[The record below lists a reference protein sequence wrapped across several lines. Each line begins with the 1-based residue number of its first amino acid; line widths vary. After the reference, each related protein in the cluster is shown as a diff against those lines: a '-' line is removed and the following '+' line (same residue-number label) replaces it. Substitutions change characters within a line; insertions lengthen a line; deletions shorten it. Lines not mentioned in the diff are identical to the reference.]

1 MDRPMDEVT
10 VIQLPLW
17 RLLAMVGLPVVVLAV
32 IVAVLKR
39 VARAASMEKGEPD
52 WSVPQLEGR
61 AGNTPLHRWDVRCKI
76 VTILV
81 YSFMITAI
89 HKMPTALAAIG
100 LSCLVLV
107 VARVSLARVLMRLLA
122 IVGFITMFLLVM
134 PFTVPLKSGDTV
146 IVFGGLQWL
155 HFSMRGFH
163 LAATIAAKAV
173 AITLLMEPLLATAP
187 LPVTLQGLSRI
198 GVPEMVGQMV
208 LLSYRYLNVFRH
220 EARRM
225 STGMQ
230 VRGFRKRTGLATV
243 QAMANFLGMLFVR
256 SFERTER
263 VFDAMRARGYKG
275 RFPEQAEMR
284 LRRVDIVGAGLWL
297 AIGAALLVYDRMV
310 W

>member
-1 MDRPMDEVT
+1 MDEWT
-10 VIQLPLW
+10 AIRLPLW
-17 RLLAMVGLPVVVLAV
+17 QLFAMVGLPVLALAI

-39 VARAASMEKGEPD
+39 VARAGSLEKGEPD
-52 WSVPQLEGR
+52 WSVPQIEGD
-61 AGNTPLHRWDVRCKI
+61 AGDSPLHRWDVRCKI
-76 VTILV
+76 VTILI

-89 HKMPTALAAIG
+89 RQMPTAFVAIG

-107 VARVSLARVLMRLLA
+107 VARVSLAKVLMRLMA

-155 HFSMRGFH
+155 HFSMRGFN
-163 LAATIAAKAV
+163 LAATICAKAV

-187 LPVTLQGLSRI
+187 LPVTLEGLSRL

-256 SFERTER
+256 SFERTEQ

-275 RFPEQAEMR
+275 HFPQQAELR
-284 LRRVDIVGAGLWL
+284 LRPADLVGAGLWL
-297 AIGAALLVYDRMV
+297 TIGVALLLYDRIG

>member
-1 MDRPMDEVT
+1 MVT
-10 VIQLPLW
+10 TLLG
-17 RLLAMVGLPVVVLAV
+17 LLAAGVFLLRRLVRRRSA
-32 IVAVLKR
+32 
-39 VARAASMEKGEPD
+39 EKDNPD
-52 WSVPQLEGR
+52 WSVPQLEAT
-61 AGNTPLHRWDVRCKI
+61 AGNSPLHRWDVRCKI

-89 HKMPTALAAIG
+89 QQMIPALVAIG

-107 VARVSLARVLMRLLA
+107 VARVSLVKVLMRLLA
-122 IVGFITMFLLVM
+122 IVGFIAMFLLVM
-134 PFTVPLKSGDTV
+134 PFTVPLHSGDTV
-146 IVFGGLQWL
+146 IIFGGLNWL
-155 HFSMRGFH
+155 HFSMRGFW

-187 LPVTLQGLSRI
+187 LPVTLQGLSRW
-198 GVPEMVGQMV
+198 GVPDMAGQMV

-225 STGMQ
+225 STGMR
-230 VRGFRKRTGLATV
+230 VRGFRKRTGMATIR
-243 QAMANFLGMLFVR
+243 AMANFRGMLFVR

-275 RFPEQAEMR
+275 RFPDQAELR
-284 LRRVDIVGAGLWL
+284 LRPMDLVGAGLWL
-297 AIGAALLVYDRMV
+297 VMGGVLLVYDRMFF

>member
-1 MDRPMDEVT
+1 MDNITFIQMPLWQLAAL
-10 VIQLPLW
+10 VILPLGVLGAGVALLR
-17 RLLAMVGLPVVVLAV
+17 RLAQ
-32 IVAVLKR
+32 
-39 VARAASMEKGEPD
+39 ARSIGKDEPD
-52 WSVPQLEGR
+52 WSVPQLEGS
-61 AGNTPLHRWDVRCKI
+61 AGNSPLHRWDVRCKI

-89 HKMPTALAAIG
+89 QQMTTAFVAIG

-107 VARVSLARVLMRLLA
+107 VARVSLVKVLMRLLA

-134 PFTVPLKSGDTV
+134 PFTVPLKAGDTV
-146 IVFGGLQWL
+146 IVFGGLEWL
-155 HFSMRGFH
+155 HFSMRGFY
-163 LAATIAAKAV
+163 LAGTIAAKAV

-187 LPVTLQGLSRI
+187 LPTTLQGLSRL
-198 GVPEMVGQMV
+198 GVPEMAGQMV

-243 QAMANFLGMLFVR
+243 QAVANFLGMLFVR

-275 RFPEQAEMR
+275 RFPQQAELH
-284 LRRVDIVGAGLWL
+284 LRTVDLVGAGLWL
-297 AIGAALLVYDRMV
+297 IVGVVLLVYDRLAF
-310 W
+310 

>member
-1 MDRPMDEVT
+1 M
-10 VIQLPLW
+10 PLW
-17 RLLAMVGLPVVVLAV
+17 RLAAMVILPLVVLGAGV
-32 IVAVLKR
+32 TLLRRLVR
-39 VARAASMEKGEPD
+39 ARSVGKDDPD
-52 WSVPQLEGR
+52 WSVPQLEGA
-61 AGNTPLHRWDVRCKI
+61 AGTSPLHRWDVRCKI

-89 HKMPTALAAIG
+89 QQMTTALVAIG
-100 LSCLVLV
+100 LSCLVLA
-107 VARVSLARVLMRLLA
+107 VAQVSLTKVLMRLLA

-146 IVFGGLQWL
+146 IVFGGLDWL
-155 HFSMRGFH
+155 HFSMRGFW

-187 LPVTLQGLSRI
+187 LPVTLRGLSRL
-198 GVPEMVGQMV
+198 GVPDMAGQMV

-230 VRGFRKRTGLATV
+230 VRGFRKRTGLTTV

-275 RFPEQAEMR
+275 RFPEQAKLR
-284 LRRVDIVGAGLWL
+284 LRTMDLVGAGLWL
-297 AIGAALLVYDRMV
+297 TVGVALLLYDRMAF
-310 W
+310 

>member
-1 MDRPMDEVT
+1 MDELT
-10 VIQLPLW
+10 VIRLPLW
-17 RLLAMVGLPVVVLAV
+17 QLFALVGLPAAVLAV
-32 IVAVLKR
+32 IVTVLKR
-39 VARAASMEKGEPD
+39 LARAGSLEKGEPD
-52 WSVPQLEGR
+52 WSVPQLEG
-61 AGNTPLHRWDVRCKI
+61 GVGTSPLHRWDVRCKI

-89 HKMPTALAAIG
+89 QKMPTALVAIG
-100 LSCLVLV
+100 LSCLVLAL
-107 VARVSLARVLMRLLA
+107 ARVSLAKVLMRLMA

-146 IVFGGLQWL
+146 FFFGGLQWL
-155 HFSMRGFH
+155 HFSMRGFI

-173 AITLLMEPLLATAP
+173 AITLLMEPLLSTAP
-187 LPVTLQGLSRI
+187 LPVTLQGLSRL
-198 GVPEMVGQMV
+198 GVPEMAGQMV

-263 VFDAMRARGYKG
+263 VFDAMRARGYQG
-275 RFPEQAEMR
+275 RFPEQAELR
-284 LRRVDIVGAGLWL
+284 LRPGDLVGAGLWL
-297 AIGAALLVYDRMV
+297 TVGVALLVFDRMGF
-310 W
+310 

>member
-1 MDRPMDEVT
+1 MADVT
-10 VIQLPLW
+10 FIQMPLW
-17 RLLAMVGLPVVVLAV
+17 QMVVVVILPFGVLGAGVALLRRLARTRSSG
-32 IVAVLKR
+32 KD
-39 VARAASMEKGEPD
+39 EPD
-52 WSVPQLEGR
+52 WSVPQLEGS
-61 AGNTPLHRWDVRCKI
+61 AGNSPLHRWDVRCKI

-89 HKMPTALAAIG
+89 QQITTAFVAIG

-107 VARVSLARVLMRLLA
+107 VARVSLTKVLMRLLA
-122 IVGFITMFLLVM
+122 TAGFITMFLLVM
-134 PFTVPLKSGDTV
+134 PFTVPLNGGDTV
-146 IVFGGLQWL
+146 IVFGELEWL
-155 HFSMRGFH
+155 HFSMRGFY

-187 LPVTLQGLSRI
+187 LPVTLQGLSRL
-198 GVPEMVGQMV
+198 GVPEMAGQMV

-243 QAMANFLGMLFVR
+243 QAVANFLGMLFVR

-275 RFPEQAEMR
+275 RFPQQAELH
-284 LRRVDIVGAGLWL
+284 LRTVDLVGAVLWLIVGV
-297 AIGAALLVYDRMV
+297 ALLIYDRMFL
-310 W
+310 